1 MPKIIETV
9 LIAVIVLIAALYLF
23 RRIGLSVSG
32 KDSMD
37 CPFADQCD
45 GCSCKKPELRD
56 KCGIAGDD
64 KTSGCG

>member
-9 LIAVIVLIAALYLF
+9 FIAVVVIIAALYLY
-23 RRIGLSVSG
+23 RRIRLSLAG
-32 KDSMD
+32 RDTMD

-56 KCGIAGDD
+56 KCSIAKDD
-64 KTSGCG
+64 ESCG